1 MKQPFIA
8 LTKDDVETLRRKP
21 MSVPVSKQGVNYN
34 FTSKQ
39 MDDAIRHLKTLY
51 TGIVRESFASK
62 ILLLNELY

>member
-1 MKQPFIA
+1 MKKPFIA
-8 LTKDDVETLRRKP
+8 LTKDDVETLRRKQ